1 MARSRDDRSA
11 VAGRSVVIF
20 RRRRSAL
27 TGHKLF
33 CDVPAQADL
42 RATNCWK
49 LFNWI
54 TDPRDSQRKM
64 LRCR

>member
-1 MARSRDDRSA
+1 MARSRGDRSA
-11 VAGRSVVIF
+11 VADCSVVIF

-33 CDVPAQADL
+33 RDVPAQADL
-42 RATNCWK
+42 RATNCWN
-49 LFNWI
+49 LINWI